1 MAHSIGTRMSPPSSV
16 GSAINKPID
25 VLSRL
30 KSGCISCE
38 SGEIV
43 LHAANATANA
53 TVASARLT
61 YAWREP
67 ASLVTPAS
75 P

>member
-1 MAHSIGTRMSPPSSV
+1 MARSIGTRMSAPSSV

-43 LHAANATANA
+43 LHAANAT
-53 TVASARLT
+53 VASARLT